1 LQELRDRLVP
11 ANDESLVRTI
21 RNLLLNVDDA
31 APIIPLTRAKPTIDV
46 RNANLSSTSKED
58 KVVPTETGRGLAA
71 SDNSDKAPEEG
82 AETANATNEW
92 NCDFS
97 TSDSD
102 ASMMEVG
109 ISTEIGVG
117 IPSNPANKVAT
128 SQQSQPN
135 NKPIQGVEDARGNVE
150 TEAPSQ
156 KKDNELGSKSAVL
169 SPPSAIDIVR
179 QRSVHSIVKD
189 GTSMTSSTSSS
200 SGDDG
205 SVSSTSSDGT
215 SSSSSSSSS
224 SSTR

>member
-1 LQELRDRLVP
+1 
-11 ANDESLVRTI
+11 LVRTI

-58 KVVPTETGRGLAA
+58 MVVPTETGRGLAT
-71 SDNSDKAPEEG
+71 SDNSNKAPEEG
-82 AETANATNEW
+82 AMTANATNEW

-109 ISTEIGVG
+109 ISTKIGVG
-117 IPSNPANKVAT
+117 IPSSPANKVAT
-128 SQQSQPN
+128 SQ
-135 NKPIQGVEDARGNVE
+135 PIQGVKDARGNVE
-150 TEAPSQ
+150 TKAPRQ
-156 KKDNELGSKSAVL
+156 KQDNELGSKSAVL
-169 SPPSAIDIVR
+169 SPLSAIDIVR
-179 QRSVHSIVKD
+179 QRSVNSIVQD
-189 GTSMTSSTSSS
+189 GTSMTNSTSSS
-200 SGDDG
+200 SSDDG